1 MCKELARKVKKI
13 KILQKKQKKTEI
25 KELLNRCILSYKA
38 YFSVVIELKKMTKE
52 KFLKYKGPYY
62 KKANDFL
69 NSLLRNIIIL
79 WLNYEIELLQELTWI
94 KSRKEF
100 KKALQ
105 IFKADNGEKL
115 LIQNL

>member
-13 KILQKKQKKTEI
+13 KIIQKKQKKTEV
-25 KELLNRCILSYKA
+25 KDLLSGCIMSCKA
-38 YFSVVIELKKMTKE
+38 YFSTILELKKMVKE
-52 KFLKYKGPYY
+52 DFLKYKGAYY

>member
-13 KILQKKQKKTEI
+13 KILQKKQKKTEV

-38 YFSVVIELKKMTKE
+38 YFSIVIELKKMTKE

-69 NSLLRNIIIL
+69 NSLLIDIL
-79 WLNYEIELLQELTWI
+79 FLILNYEVNLFKELTWI

-100 KKALQ
+100 KKTLR
-105 IFKADNGEKL
+105 IFSDESGKEFFMQSL
-115 LIQNL
+115 

>member
-25 KELLNRCILSYKA
+25 KELLNSCILSYKA
-38 YFSVVIELKKMTKE
+38 YFSTVIKLKQMTKE
-52 KFLKYKGPYY
+52 KFSEYKGPYY

-69 NSLLRNIIIL
+69 NSLLRNMLIL
-79 WLNYEIELLQELTWI
+79 WLDYEIKLFKELNWI

-100 KKALQ
+100 KKTLR
-105 IFKADNGEKL
+105 IFRDESGKDFF
-115 LIQNL
+115 IQSL

>member
-13 KILQKKQKKTEI
+13 KILQKKQKKTEV

-38 YFSVVIELKKMTKE
+38 YFSIVIELKKMTKE

-79 WLNYEIELLQELTWI
+79 WLNYEIEFLQELTWI

-100 KKALQ
+100 KKTLR
-105 IFKADNGEKL
+105 IFSDESGKEFF
-115 LIQNL
+115 IQSL

>member
-13 KILQKKQKKTEI
+13 KILQKKQKKTEV
-25 KELLNRCILSYKA
+25 KELLNSCILSYKA
-38 YFSVVIELKKMTKE
+38 YFSTVIKLKQMTKE
-52 KFLKYKGPYY
+52 KFSEYKGPYY

-79 WLNYEIELLQELTWI
+79 WLNYEIKLFQELNWI

-100 KKALQ
+100 KKALI
-105 IFKADNGEKL
+105 IFTNDNGEKF